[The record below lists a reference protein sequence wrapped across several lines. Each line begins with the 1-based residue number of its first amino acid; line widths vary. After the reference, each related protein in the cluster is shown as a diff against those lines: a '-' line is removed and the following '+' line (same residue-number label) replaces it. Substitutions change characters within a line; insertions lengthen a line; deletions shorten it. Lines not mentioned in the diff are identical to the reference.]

1 MICPPPR
8 GQHGA
13 VLPCHGT
20 AQGSHSAPANA
31 SLPAAGM
38 NAPRGRTPE
47 LLIRPQSS
55 ALDAQ
60 GDFYSHGGGRKGCR
74 ALRSHPACCTLMG
87 RLRGQPWGRVGPGNP
102 MLVGTAPGPHVGGIF
117 PALILANASRV
128 SCKAMAWL
136 DSSTAKGGA
145 GPLGAAASKAPRS
158 PVPRGLKIPRRD
170 MWRWG
175 EARTPGQ
182 GFHNPRPRC
191 CQLLSS
197 PALFVFPGSKVHLE
211 QPRASPVGFVRAQGA
226 AGQGQPRCWSWQTPA
241 RGQQA
246 RYAITVPGVFIALG
260 PEHWKMLRRPP
271 GETRSL
277 RGAAGC
283 QPRSAAGGFF
293 TFFPLSPERLQD
305 PLALGGMAV
314 ESKGAGATR
323 GHGWPGGP
331 LLFDCLAKD
340 AAAGPPM
347 GAGEG
352 LGAAAPSSAEFQDPP
367 RCSSWPWRAQDP
379 PHADA
384 GQRAQQRAL
393 EAAAQC
399 SSSCCSPSLQHPGV
413 LLLPS

>member
-1 MICPPPR
+1 MICPPR

-13 VLPCHGT
+13 VLLCHGT

-31 SLPAAGM
+31 SLIAAGM

-55 ALDAQ
+55 ALDTQ

-74 ALRSHPACCTLMG
+74 ALRSHPACFTQ
-87 RLRGQPWGRVGPGNP
+87 GQPWGRVGSGNP
-102 MLVGTAPGPHVGGIF
+102 MLVGTAPDPHVGGIF

-182 GFHNPRPRC
+182 GFHNPRPRHHC
-191 CQLLSS
+191 SPALLCLSS
-197 PALFVFPGSKVHLE
+197 PAPKSISSSPGPLRSGLSG
-211 QPRASPVGFVRAQGA
+211 PRGLRSGGSPGA
-226 AGQGQPRCWSWQTPA
+226 GRGRGRLAGSRRVMQLQCRE
-241 RGQQA
+241 
-246 RYAITVPGVFIALG
+246 YLFIALG

-293 TFFPLSPERLQD
+293 TFFSLSPECLQD
-305 PLALGGMAV
+305 PSALGGMAV
-314 ESKGAGATR
+314 ENKGAGSTR
-323 GHGWPGGP
+323 GRGH
-331 LLFDCLAKD
+331 
-340 AAAGPPM
+340 
-347 GAGEG
+347 
-352 LGAAAPSSAEFQDPP
+352 APF
-367 RCSSWPWRAQDP
+367 
-379 PHADA
+379 
-384 GQRAQQRAL
+384 
-393 EAAAQC
+393 
-399 SSSCCSPSLQHPGV
+399 
-413 LLLPS
+413 